1 MNLFCDDFIDMPFFF
16 QVRWGSGSIVSVR
29 WVHLDNPRL
38 WECGNEWE
46 CNAQTAS
53 TLPHQSDYKI
63 HFYDLMWPSLILHCS
78 SALPAFILVHND
90 LSIRSDSAGLL
101 ENVFEGFLL
110 SCFEVSTPAFS
121 SECHHPHKD
130 FLFVPT
136 ETLIHACFVT
146 QNISWHKPSRLLWC
160 HLANETPTLVMRRKG
175 FCAIVFIRW
184 QWCLDHSKLTYSF
197 QLVAFMLALWCPS
210 LQSRLKLPKPHWKE
224 QDTLFFLLFVLFAFP
239 WPLNQ

>member
-38 WECGNEWE
+38 WECGNKWE

-101 ENVFEGFLL
+101 ENIFEGFLL

-130 FLFVPT
+130 FVCPHWNSYSRMFCDT
-136 ETLIHACFVT
+136 E
-146 QNISWHKPSRLLWC
+146 HK
-160 HLANETPTLVMRRKG
+160 LAQALETALMSFGKRNAYFGNET
-175 FCAIVFIRW
+175 
-184 QWCLDHSKLTYSF
+184 
-197 QLVAFMLALWCPS
+197 
-210 LQSRLKLPKPHWKE
+210 
-224 QDTLFFLLFVLFAFP
+224 
-239 WPLNQ
+239 